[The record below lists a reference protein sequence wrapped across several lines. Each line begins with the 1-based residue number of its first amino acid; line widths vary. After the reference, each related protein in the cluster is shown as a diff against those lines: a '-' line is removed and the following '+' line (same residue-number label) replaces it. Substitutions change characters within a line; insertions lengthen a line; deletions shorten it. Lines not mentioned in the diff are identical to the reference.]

1 MQGKIWDHP
10 SKMTLKRL
18 KLGGGV
24 ISWYQQLSS
33 EKVLFAYQHI
43 VLESASMSR
52 VLKSH
57 VYSSSLSPQSKGK
70 IHVGACCCFPCQ
82 GKKNPKV
89 TRVARGGSGAK
100 APPLAARPCMVSYV
114 YVRTPYTPAS
124 TGLLRVLVDAS
135 NGHNFNQ

>member
-1 MQGKIWDHP
+1 MQGKIWDQP
-10 SKMTLKRL
+10 SKITLKRP
-18 KLGGGV
+18 KLGGAV
-24 ISWYQQLSS
+24 ISWYQQLPS
-33 EKVLFAYQHI
+33 EKLLFPYEYI

-52 VLKSH
+52 VSKSH
-57 VYSSSLSPQSKGK
+57 VYSSSLSPQYKGK